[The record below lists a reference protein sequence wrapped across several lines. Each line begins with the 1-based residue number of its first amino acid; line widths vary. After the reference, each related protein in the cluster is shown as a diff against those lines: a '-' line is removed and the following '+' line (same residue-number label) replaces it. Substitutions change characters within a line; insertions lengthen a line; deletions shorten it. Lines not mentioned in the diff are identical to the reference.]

1 MTRYI
6 VNVVV
11 SGRSASLL
19 IVLPNTALVLDL
31 VDKVKARLLGLKLG
45 ITSTTDLE
53 LTPRINSVD
62 GPILD
67 TEDLLLDALPD
78 STKEQLFVVIGSTEA
93 PDHSTASSLPI
104 CFTTEVLH
112 KDYLVLLVL
121 IQICLWNLS
130 LWKRAPCSSS

>member
-19 IVLPNTALVLDL
+19 IVLPNTAPVLAL

-93 PDHSTASSLPI
+93 PDYSTASSLPI

-112 KDYLVLLVL
+112 KD
-121 IQICLWNLS
+121 
-130 LWKRAPCSSS
+130 